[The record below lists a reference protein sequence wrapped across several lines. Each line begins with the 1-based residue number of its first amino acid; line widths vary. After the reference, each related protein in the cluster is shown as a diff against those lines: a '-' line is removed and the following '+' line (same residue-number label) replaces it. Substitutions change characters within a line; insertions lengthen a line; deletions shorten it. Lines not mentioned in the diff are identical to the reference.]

1 MLAVIPIDFFAIRGD
16 GIVVRSGFNYLY
28 GWINVVFLSMR
39 NVVFFGNGLNRISDG
54 DLGWSTLLKK
64 CVSNQDYSGI
74 VPYTLQY
81 ENGIFAQLSK
91 KRESEIKKCE
101 SKIKETIAKRV
112 SGCNTNEV
120 YEKLVDLCV
129 EDYVTTNYD
138 HAFDK
143 ALLKSGYNLCE
154 SRSFEKR
161 YSIYRCRIY
170 QKNGGVQKRVW
181 AIHGDCEKPRTLILG
196 HEQYGGQLRKISL
209 LLNKAYMTK
218 NVGWDFSALY
228 KKCSW
233 IDFFFNANVYFIGFG
248 LPYEE
253 MDIWWLLVKRG
264 KIKAQHQEVHL
275 KNRICF
281 YEVVDRDRDDNQY
294 LDKKNLLESMFVAY
308 EHFEKEDKNEYIEL
322 YEAIIENIK
331 KSIASSNSI

>member
-1 MLAVIPIDFFAIRGD
+1 MLAVISIETFFAIRGD
-16 GIVVRSGFNYLY
+16 GIGVRSGLNYLY
-28 GWINVVFLSMR
+28 GWMNVVFLSMR

-54 DLGWSTLLKK
+54 DVGWSTLLKK
-64 CVSNQDYSGI
+64 CVSNQNYSDI

-91 KRESEIKKCE
+91 KRE

-196 HEQYGGQLRKISL
+196 HEQYVGQLRKINL

-228 KKCSW
+228 KECSW

-275 KNRICF
+275 KNRIYF
-281 YEVVDRDRDDNQY
+281 YEVVDRDDNRY
-294 LDKKNLLESMFVAY
+294 LDKKNLLESMFVVY

>member
-1 MLAVIPIDFFAIRGD
+1 M
-16 GIVVRSGFNYLY
+16 RSGFNYLY

>member
-1 MLAVIPIDFFAIRGD
+1 M
-16 GIVVRSGFNYLY
+16 
-28 GWINVVFLSMR
+28 FLSMR

-54 DLGWSTLLKK
+54 DVGWSTLLKK
-64 CVSNQDYSGI
+64 CVSNQNYRDI

-81 ENGIFAQLSK
+81 ENGILAQLSK

-196 HEQYGGQLRKISL
+196 HEQYGGQPFR
-209 LLNKAYMTK
+209 
-218 NVGWDFSALY
+218 F
-228 KKCSW
+228 
-233 IDFFFNANVYFIGFG
+233 
-248 LPYEE
+248 
-253 MDIWWLLVKRG
+253 
-264 KIKAQHQEVHL
+264 
-275 KNRICF
+275 
-281 YEVVDRDRDDNQY
+281 
-294 LDKKNLLESMFVAY
+294 
-308 EHFEKEDKNEYIEL
+308 
-322 YEAIIENIK
+322 
-331 KSIASSNSI
+331 

>member
-16 GIVVRSGFNYLY
+16 GIGVRSGLNYLY

-39 NVVFFGNGLNRISDG
+39 NVVFFGNGLNRISDVNV
-54 DLGWSTLLKK
+54 GWSTLLKK
-64 CVSNQDYSGI
+64 CVSNQNYSDK

-170 QKNGGVQKRVW
+170 QKNGGVQKRGW

-228 KKCSW
+228 KECSW

-264 KIKAQHQEVHL
+264 KIKAQHQEEHL

-281 YEVVDRDRDDNQY
+281 YEVVDRDDNQY

-308 EHFEKEDKNEYIEL
+308 EHFEKEDKNEYREL

>member
-1 MLAVIPIDFFAIRGD
+1 M
-16 GIVVRSGFNYLY
+16 
-28 GWINVVFLSMR
+28 NVVFLSMR

-54 DLGWSTLLKK
+54 DVGWSTLLKK
-64 CVSNQDYSGI
+64 CVSNQNYSDI

-91 KRESEIKKCE
+91 KRE

-196 HEQYGGQLRKISL
+196 HEQYVGQLRKINL

-228 KKCSW
+228 KECSW

-275 KNRICF
+275 KNRIYF
-281 YEVVDRDRDDNQY
+281 YEVVDRDDNRY
-294 LDKKNLLESMFVAY
+294 LDKKNLLESMFVVY